1 MSHIKH
7 LKQMKN
13 LKLISLA
20 IIAVTAIIVSMS
32 SCSPDKDVEFDKTFL
47 YGKWQEIRVI
57 DDRIDSTNFE
67 VYKADGTGY
76 TWDEADD
83 VTEAEAQHFTWTLE
97 GENLTHIHI
106 MEMGGNVP
114 KKYIVTKLTSTE
126 LTYEDD
132 FGKAHTFNKQ

>member
-1 MSHIKH
+1 MSRIKH

-13 LKLISLA
+13 LKLISFA

-32 SCSPDKDVEFDKTFL
+32 SCSPNKDVEFDKTLL
-47 YGKWQEIRVI
+47 YGKWQEAN
-57 DDRIDSTNFE
+57 TKNFE
-67 VYKADGTGY
+67 VYNEDGTGH

-83 VTEAEAQHFTWTLE
+83 VTEAEAQQFTWTLE

-106 MEMGGNVP
+106 MEMGANIP
-114 KKYIVTKLTSTE
+114 KVYTVTKLTATE

-132 FGKAHTFNKQ
+132 FGKTHTFNKQ

>member
-1 MSHIKH
+1 MSRVKH
-7 LKQMKN
+7 LKHMKN

-20 IIAVTAIIVSMS
+20 IIAVTTIIVSMS
-32 SCSPDKDVEFDKTFL
+32 SCSPDSDVEFDKTLL
-47 YGKWQEIRVI
+47 YGKWQENK
-57 DDRIDSTNFE
+57 TKNFE
-67 VYKADGTGY
+67 VYNSDGTGY

-106 MEMGGNVP
+106 MEMGANIP
-114 KKYIVTKLTSTE
+114 KVYTVTKLTATE

-132 FGKAHTFNKQ
+132 FGKTHTFNKQ

>member
-47 YGKWQEIRVI
+47 YGKWQEAN
-57 DDRIDSTNFE
+57 TKNFE
-67 VYKADGTGY
+67 VYNEDGTGY

-97 GENLTHIHI
+97 AEILTHIHI

-114 KKYIVTKLTSTE
+114 KKYIVTKLTPTE